1 MKSFRLLVSLLVIS
15 FSLGVHISKHYYQ
28 PQIEVL
34 TKQLDRTQKQLDR
47 TQKQLKKAKQE
58 NADKTS
64 RIAELTGNG
73 G

>member
-1 MKSFRLLVSLLVIS
+1 MKKRLLVSLLVIS
-15 FSLGVHISKHYYQ
+15 FSLGVHISKYYYQ
-28 PQIEVL
+28 QQIEVL
-34 TKQLDRTQKQLDR
+34 TKQLDK
-47 TQKQLKKAKQE
+47 TQKQLKKVNEE

>member
-15 FSLGVHISKHYYQ
+15 FSLGVYISKQHYQ
-28 PQIEVL
+28 PQINRL
-34 TKQLDRTQKQLDR
+34 TRQLDR
-47 TQKQLKKAKQE
+47 TQKQLKKINE
-58 NADKTS
+58 ETADKTS

>member
-15 FSLGVHISKHYYQ
+15 FSLGVHISKQHYK
-28 PQIEVL
+28 PKIEGL
-34 TKQLDRTQKQLDR
+34 TRELDR
-47 TQKQLKKAKQE
+47 TQKQLKKANE
-58 NADKTS
+58 EIADKTS

>member
-1 MKSFRLLVSLLVIS
+1 MKSFRLLISLLVIS

-28 PQIEVL
+28 SQIEVL
-34 TKQLDRTQKQLDR
+34 TKQLDRTQKQL
-47 TQKQLKKAKQE
+47 KKVNEE